1 MFFYSITSTIQMN
14 FANLKIS
21 RRMPKLKEIGKTLGL
36 VSEFY
41 SSNVSIFTT
50 IFSKQILKQNS
61 RDFDEIIPAESLWK
75 CEFYYFSINL
85 PAVQIQLHSI
95 TICRRILRSFA
106 EISIFVEM
114 VLHIFWTPQ
123 HVRKKKSLSKWL
135 RWCCSHA
142 THRKASRCEL
152 EVFGGSHSLA

>member
-1 MFFYSITSTIQMN
+1 MN

-21 RRMPKLKEIGKTLGL
+21 RRMHNLKEIGKTLGL

-50 IFSKQILKQNS
+50 IFSNQILKQNS
-61 RDFDEIIPAESLWK
+61 RDFDESNFENVNLG
-75 CEFYYFSINL
+75 EFSINL

-106 EISIFVEM
+106 EISIFAEM
-114 VLHIFWTPQ
+114 VLHIF
-123 HVRKKKSLSKWL
+123 
-135 RWCCSHA
+135 
-142 THRKASRCEL
+142 
-152 EVFGGSHSLA
+152 